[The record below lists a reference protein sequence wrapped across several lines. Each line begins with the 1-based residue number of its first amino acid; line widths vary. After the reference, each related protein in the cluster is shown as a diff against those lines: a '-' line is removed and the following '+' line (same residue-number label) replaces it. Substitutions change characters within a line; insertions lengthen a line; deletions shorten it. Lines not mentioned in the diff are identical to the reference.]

1 MHRLRIYDIDGTITK
16 PDHDLWY
23 LTTRS
28 LSEDISRFDQ
38 YIKSWK
44 QNLKDGASPYESSKL
59 MMEKGIECMGKNS
72 NASRIKQRAR
82 EISDALIQNNQ
93 YYSGAIKHISASID
107 AGLIIVFSTT
117 NYC

>member
-44 QNLKDGASPYESSKL
+44 QNLKDGASTYESSKL
-59 MMEKGIECMGKNS
+59 MMEKGIECISHQTTGKRN
-72 NASRIKQRAR
+72 I
-82 EISDALIQNNQ
+82 
-93 YYSGAIKHISASID
+93 
-107 AGLIIVFSTT
+107 
-117 NYC
+117 